1 VRADLR
7 GLARRLFSR
16 PAGTAIPVADL
27 PRLRPAVRRTRAVR
41 VGLAAGLV
49 AATIA
54 AVVLAPNAAGRRFI
68 PADTVGIVVLD
79 VSSSVRPE
87 TYYRIEHELATLAGA
102 RQRLALVLFSDTAYE
117 ALPTGTPSSELR
129 PLLRFFAPPTSRR
142 ERAFSNEL
150 PRSPWD
156 QWFSAGTKISN
167 GLFLA
172 ADLLERNKVE
182 RGAVILI
189 SDLADDPTDLG
200 PLTDAVLH
208 FQQSGIPL
216 KIVSLNPTP
225 ENAEFFKELLGT
237 DAIFQEADLPTS
249 AEAQG
254 RLTLTG
260 DFSKGLATLAILATL
275 LLTLDAWWGEPLRW
289 RGKAQ

>member
-1 VRADLR
+1 VRADPR
-7 GLARRLFSR
+7 NLARRSPGR
-16 PAGTAIPVADL
+16 PAGTAIPLADL
-27 PRLRPAVRRTRAVR
+27 PRLRHAVRRTRLVR
-41 VGLAAGLV
+41 VGLAAAL
-49 AATIA
+49 IA
-54 AVVLAPNAAGRRFI
+54 AVVAAVALAPDAAGRRFV

-87 TYYRIEHELATLAGA
+87 TYYRIEHELATLAAA
-102 RQRLALVLFSDTAYE
+102 RQRLALVLFSDVAYE
-117 ALPTGTPSSELR
+117 ALPAGTPSSELR
-129 PLLRFFAPPTSRR
+129 PLLRFFAPPTSG
-142 ERAFSNEL
+142 RAGPNEL
-150 PRSPWD
+150 PRTPWE

-237 DAIFQEADLPTS
+237 KAIFQEADLPTS

-260 DFSKGLATLAILATL
+260 DFSKGLAAMAVLATL

-289 RGKAQ
+289 RRRES